1 MPHKQMTSLLVGL
14 TTLAMLGCP
23 TEAGPDTVEAMDV
36 TRSAFVDDPKTAFR
50 ESVPIGPMRAL
61 QITRPARSAIE
72 VIVRA
77 RAMAV
82 VITQDTTFPVGN
94 SIDPQM
100 LSYWEEAARGQPHR
114 PGTVNVYLNGHN
126 LSATYLPA
134 TDTISVLSK
143 DIVDRSPLQL
153 IPGEKA
159 VGIGVAGAQ
168 AVAEGCVDELAA
180 RGAIPARIYSRTP
193 IQAGERVTAVG
204 EKAWVEQYD
213 FVYAPR
219 PGGVALRS
227 MDIRVGVSAQSG
239 RCRSLTISMVDFQEA
254 DTVVLVVSEEQAK
267 AFVESTI
274 TKDPLISSV
283 AVEGYIGYLLGPDE
297 SSGLV
302 EPRYIASYST
312 TTKVDGHPLV
322 SRKKTVAISLTSTP
336 SHLEPIYDW

>member
-1 MPHKQMTSLLVGL
+1 MLDKRMTFLVVGL
-14 TTLAMLGCP
+14 TTAATLGCQ
-23 TEAGPDTVEAMDV
+23 TDTGTDAVEGIEV
-36 TRSAFVDDPKTAFR
+36 PRSAFVDDPETAFR
-50 ESVPIGPMRAL
+50 DSVPMGPMRAL
-61 QITRPARSAIE
+61 KITRTTRSAIE

-82 VITQDTTFPVGN
+82 VITQDTAFPVGD

-100 LSYWEEAARGQPHR
+100 LSYWEQAARGQPHR

-143 DIVDRSPLQL
+143 DIIDRSPLHL

-168 AVAEGCVDELAA
+168 AIAEGCVDELAA
-180 RGAIPARIYSRTP
+180 RGAIPARIYSRIP
-193 IQAGERVTAVG
+193 MQAGERVTAIG
-204 EKAWVEQYD
+204 DNAWVEQYD
-213 FVYAPR
+213 FVFAPK
-219 PGGVALRS
+219 PGGVPLRS
-227 MDIRVGVSAQSG
+227 MDIRVGVSAQTG
-239 RCRSLTISMVDFQEA
+239 RCRSITISMVDFQAA
-254 DTVVLVVSEEQAK
+254 DTVVLVTSEEKAK

-283 AVEGYIGYLLGPDE
+283 SVEGYIGYLLGPDE
-297 SSGLV
+297 SSSLV
-302 EPRYIASYST
+302 EPRYIASYVT
-312 TTKVDGHPLV
+312 TSKSDGHPLV
-322 SRKKTVAISLTSTP
+322 SRKKTVAVSLTSSP